1 MDEQQRI
8 DAYIKQMMEIKAK
21 KDNEQAKADL
31 KAISQELGM
40 SDEDLQAIE
49 EERKKLILLGKGFI
63 EHQQVDD
70 ALLALEKAYALN
82 PDDAQ
87 TLSLLAQAHGM
98 KFVQTN
104 QQQHKKKS
112 EELAAQALLQNP
124 SDTKAL
130 ALLQSVRYKPKQ
142 EVQWGKLG
150 ILGVVVLVIGL
161 VGYSIFGRKSAP
173 KETGQEN
180 IENVVVQKSNNNVQ
194 EKVIEYTNNVGDKA
208 VFKFSDSEV
217 KIEFDGKIIKGKT
230 KSAEKNKYKDASGN
244 ELVEVKAKDADG
256 FKVRTPDGSKLLWK
270 IKLDAA
276 KIKVSD
282 NEENKNPFELKKK
295 DGKIKVSRNEQ
306 EIIDL
311 KGKDKYSEA
320 AMYLTQIPKE
330 QRYIIVA
337 ELLQRNM

>member
-21 KDNEQAKADL
+21 KDDEQIKADL

-63 EHQQVDD
+63 DHQQADD

-82 PDDAQ
+82 PDDAE

-98 KFVQTN
+98 KFVQTG
-104 QQQHKKKS
+104 QQQYKKKS
-112 EELAAQALLQNP
+112 EEYAAQALLQNP
-124 SDTKAL
+124 SDQKAL

-142 EVQWGKLG
+142 EVQWGK
-150 ILGVVVLVIGL
+150 VSFL
-161 VGYSIFGRKSAP
+161 VGMVGAVGLAGFLIFGTSKKPDRVN
-173 KETGQEN
+173 KESET
-180 IENVVVQKSNNNVQ
+180 VVQSDNKSVQ
-194 EKVIEYTNNVGDKA
+194 ANEQTIEYTNNIGDKA
-208 VFKFSDSEV
+208 VFKFSDNEV
-217 KIEFDGKIIKGKT
+217 KIEFDGKVIKGKT
-230 KSAEKNKYKDASGN
+230 KSAEKNKYKDANGN
-244 ELVEVKAKDADG
+244 EIMEVKAKDADG

-270 IKLDAA
+270 VKLDGV
-276 KIKVSD
+276 KVKVSD
-282 NEENKNPFELKKK
+282 NEENQNPFELKKK
-295 DGKIKVSRNEQ
+295 DGKIKVSRNGQ

-311 KGKDKYSEA
+311 KGKEKHSEA
-320 AMYLTQIPKE
+320 AMYLSQIPKE
-330 QRYIIVA
+330 QRYIIIA

>member
-21 KDNEQAKADL
+21 KDNEQVKADL

-40 SDEDLQAIE
+40 SDEDLHAIE
-49 EERKKLILLGKGFI
+49 EERKKLILLGQGFI
-63 EHQQVDD
+63 DHQQADD
-70 ALLALEKAYALN
+70 ALIALEKAYALN
-82 PDDAQ
+82 PDDAH

-112 EELAAQALLQNP
+112 EEYAAQALLQNP
-124 SDTKAL
+124 SDQKAL

-142 EVQWGKLG
+142 EVQWGKVG
-150 ILGVVVLVIGL
+150 VIGGL
-161 VGYSIFGRKSAP
+161 VAVVGFVGYSMIGTNKSSEKAN
-173 KETGQEN
+173 KEPVT
-180 IENVVVQKSNNNVQ
+180 VVQSDNNAAQTN
-194 EKVIEYTNNVGDKA
+194 EKTIEYTNNTGEKA

-217 KIEFDGKIIKGKT
+217 KIEFDGKTIKGKT
-230 KSAEKNKYKDASGN
+230 KSAEKNKYKDANGN
-244 ELVEVKAKDADG
+244 EIMEVKAKDAEG

-270 IKLDAA
+270 IKLDAV
-276 KIKVSD
+276 KVKVSD
-282 NEENKNPFELKKK
+282 NEENQNPFELKKK
-295 DGKIKVSRNEQ
+295 DGKIKVSRNGQ

-311 KGKDKYSEA
+311 KGKDKHSEA
-320 AMYLTQIPKE
+320 AMYLSQIPKE